1 MKKIPVIIDCD
12 PGVDDALAL
21 MMAFAKK
28 ELDIKA
34 ITSVSGNVGIEYTT
48 HNARLVA
55 GILGM
60 DVPVAMGAAKPIIA
74 PKRFADKTHGS
85 DGFGGASSLFDE
97 NHLAPLSDKN
107 AVELMADVL
116 RNSEEKVT
124 IIAIGPLTNI
134 AVFLMAHPELKDK
147 IEMLSIMGGSTT
159 VGNTAPKVEFNF
171 MVDPHAAHVVLNSSL
186 KIVLAGLNVTL
197 QAYVT
202 DEDIERLDGRGT
214 EVAKVAAKIL
224 AAYKANDPALHDPVS
239 VLALTN
245 PEIMKFEDMY
255 MNVETSGIYSSGMS
269 FTDEREERKPPDNIT
284 VITEIDRER
293 FVDEMIKCF

>member
-171 MVDPHAAHVVLNSSL
+171 MVDPHAAHVVLNSGL

>member
-107 AVELMADVL
+107 AVELIADVL

-147 IEMLSIMGGSTT
+147 IIMT
-159 VGNTAPKVEFNF
+159 
-171 MVDPHAAHVVLNSSL
+171 
-186 KIVLAGLNVTL
+186 I
-197 QAYVT
+197 
-202 DEDIERLDGRGT
+202 
-214 EVAKVAAKIL
+214 
-224 AAYKANDPALHDPVS
+224 
-239 VLALTN
+239 
-245 PEIMKFEDMY
+245 
-255 MNVETSGIYSSGMS
+255 
-269 FTDEREERKPPDNIT
+269 
-284 VITEIDRER
+284 
-293 FVDEMIKCF
+293 

>member
-107 AVELMADVL
+107 AVELIADVL

-171 MVDPHAAHVVLNSSL
+171 LVDPHAAHVVLNSGL

-269 FTDEREERKPPDNIT
+269 FTDEREERKPPNNIT